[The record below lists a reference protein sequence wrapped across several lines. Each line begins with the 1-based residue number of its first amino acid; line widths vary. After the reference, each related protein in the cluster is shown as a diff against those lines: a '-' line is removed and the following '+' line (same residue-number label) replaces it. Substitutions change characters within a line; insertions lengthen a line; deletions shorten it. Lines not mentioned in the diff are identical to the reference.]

1 MSKLETNTIDTVSGS
16 TTLTLG
22 GTNAT
27 TIAQD
32 SATTIT
38 GFKSTGIDDNADAT
52 AITIDSSEKVGIGIS
67 SGITHKLQV
76 VGEFSGTTNA
86 VALFQNTHDSVT
98 SGDEV
103 VRIQFSG
110 DNDATGGHFVNFF
123 DSGGDIGRINVN
135 SASNI
140 QYATTSDYRL
150 KENIKDIENAIDKLK
165 LLKPRN
171 FNFIKK
177 PDVSM
182 DGFIAHELQD
192 VVPIAVD
199 GVKDQM
205 RIVDGKEEIY
215 PQAVDAS
222 KLIPILT
229 KSLQEAITKIEE
241 LETRI
246 QTLENN

>member
-67 SGITHKLQV
+67 SGMTHKLQV

-123 DSGGDIGRINVN
+123 DSGGDIGRINVA
-135 SASNI
+135 SASTT

-150 KENIKDIENAIDKLK
+150 KENIKDLLVNDIDKWLNIYNK
-165 LLKPRN
+165 Y
-171 FNFIKK
+171 KK
-177 PDVSM
+177 HSW
-182 DGFIAHELQD
+182 
-192 VVPIAVD
+192 
-199 GVKDQM
+199 
-205 RIVDGKEEIY
+205 R
-215 PQAVDAS
+215 
-222 KLIPILT
+222 
-229 KSLQEAITKIEE
+229 
-241 LETRI
+241 
-246 QTLENN
+246 